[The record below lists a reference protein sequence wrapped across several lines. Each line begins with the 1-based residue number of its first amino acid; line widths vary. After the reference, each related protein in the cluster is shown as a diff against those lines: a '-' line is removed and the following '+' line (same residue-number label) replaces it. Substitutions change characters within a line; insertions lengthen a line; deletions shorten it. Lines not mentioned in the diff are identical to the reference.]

1 MLEKYEIF
9 NIDCMERMR
18 TMGNNSVDTIITD
31 IPYAEVNRENSG
43 IEQLKNVDKGDAD
56 IITFDLNEFLKETYR
71 IAKNNII
78 IFCGCG
84 QMSYIYR
91 FFADQPKGTARQ
103 LIWEKTNPVPVNG
116 KHIYLSGI
124 ENAVWYKKPGG
135 TFNAFC
141 KNTVFRHPIQSEQ
154 IHPTEKSHS
163 LLAEIIEDNTN
174 IGDTIFDPC
183 MGSGSTGYVAIGLGR
198 KFIGCELNTE
208 FYNIAKARFEGVPYS
223 KEETSKEIKTD
234 LW

>member
-1 MLEKYEIF
+1 MQKYEVF
-9 NIDCMERMR
+9 NIDCMQHMK
-18 TMGNNSVDTIITD
+18 TMGDNSVDTVITD
-31 IPYAEVNRENSG
+31 IPYDEVNRENSG

-56 IITFDLNEFLKETYR
+56 IITFDLIEFLKEVTR
-71 IAKNNII
+71 IAKNNIV

-84 QMSYIYR
+84 QVSYIWNY
-91 FFADQPKGTARQ
+91 FTGLAKGTARQ
-103 LIWEKTNPVPVNG
+103 IIWEKTNPVPVNG

-141 KNTVFRHPIQSEQ
+141 KNTVFRHPIQSDQ
-154 IHPTEKSHS
+154 IHPTEKNHN

-183 MGSGSTGYVAIGLGR
+183 MGSGSTGYVAVGMGR
-198 KFIGCELNTE
+198 KFIGCELNAD
-208 FYNIAKARFEGVPYS
+208 FYNRAKARLDGVPYQ
-223 KEETSKEIKTD
+223 KEAVITETKQH

>member
-1 MLEKYEIF
+1 MQKYEVF
-9 NIDCMERMR
+9 NIDCMQHMKS
-18 TMGNNSVDTIITD
+18 MSDNSVDTVITD
-31 IPYAEVNRENSG
+31 IPYDEVNRENSG

-56 IITFDLNEFLKETYR
+56 IITFDLIEFLKEVTR
-71 IAKNNII
+71 IAKNNIV

-84 QMSYIYR
+84 QVSYIWN
-91 FFADQPKGTARQ
+91 FFTGLPKGTARQ
-103 LIWEKTNPVPVNG
+103 IIWEKTNPVPVNG

-141 KNTVFRHPIQSEQ
+141 KNTVLRHPIQSDQ
-154 IHPTEKSHS
+154 IHPTEKNHN
-163 LLAEIIEDNTN
+163 LLAELIEDNTN
-174 IGDTIFDPC
+174 IGDTVFDPC
-183 MGSGSTGYVAIGLGR
+183 MGSGSTGYVAIGLNR

-208 FYNIAKARFEGVPYS
+208 FFNRAKARLDGVPYV
-223 KEETSKEIKTD
+223 KEAVVTETKTD

>member
-1 MLEKYEIF
+1 MQKYEVF
-9 NIDCMERMR
+9 NIDCMQHMK
-18 TMGNNSVDTIITD
+18 TMGDNSVDTVITD
-31 IPYAEVNRENSG
+31 IPYDEVNRENSG

-56 IITFDLNEFLKETYR
+56 IITFDLIEFLKEVTR
-71 IAKNNII
+71 IAKNNIV

-84 QMSYIYR
+84 QVSYIWNY
-91 FFADQPKGTARQ
+91 FTGLSKGTARQ
-103 LIWEKTNPVPVNG
+103 IIWEKTNPVPVNG

-141 KNTVFRHPIQSEQ
+141 KNTVFRHPIQSDQ
-154 IHPTEKSHS
+154 IHPTEKNHN

-183 MGSGSTGYVAIGLGR
+183 MGSGSTGYVAVGMGR
-198 KFIGCELNTE
+198 KFIGCELNAD
-208 FYNIAKARFEGVPYS
+208 FYNRAKARLDGVPYQ
-223 KEETSKEIKTD
+223 KEAVITETKQH

>member
-1 MLEKYEIF
+1 MQKYEVF
-9 NIDCMERMR
+9 NIDCMQHMKS
-18 TMGNNSVDTIITD
+18 MSDNSVDTVITD
-31 IPYAEVNRENSG
+31 IPYDEVNRENSG

-56 IITFDLNEFLKETYR
+56 IITFDLMEFLKEVHR
-71 IAKNNII
+71 IAKSNII
-78 IFCGCG
+78 IFCGYG

-103 LIWEKTNPVPVNG
+103 IIWEKTNPVPVNG

-154 IHPTEKSHS
+154 IHPTEKNHD
-163 LLAEIIEDNTN
+163 LLAELIEDNTN

-183 MGSGSTGYVAIGLGR
+183 MGSGSTGYVAVGMGR
-198 KFIGCELNTE
+198 KFIGCELNTD
-208 FYNIAKARFEGVPYS
+208 FYNRAKARLDGVPYTKDTPS
-223 KEETSKEIKTD
+223 TETKQE